1 MPKCCSALL
10 QLQCWR
16 LVRVSLSLEDSPRS
30 QQAAAPPRPA
40 NSSHSA
46 LKNFPVPQL
55 RPPEPVCSAPPHY
68 LGPRLPAAGS
78 SAPIFSA
85 ATVGNYRELDSPVA
99 DP

>member
-10 QLQCWR
+10 QLRCWR
-16 LVRVSLSLEDSPRS
+16 LVRVSLSLEDS
-30 QQAAAPPRPA
+30 PRPA